1 MFLKYF
7 QFFESFS
14 DEKQPWTTKYGVYIL
29 AGLSLI
35 TCVIVLYLVY
45 KNCCFGKKKFQKKIM
60 IPEISTIPSGS
71 EDANENENKVI
82 V

>member
-7 QFFESFS
+7 KFFESFS
-14 DEKQPWTTKYGVYIL
+14 DEKQPWTKKYGVYIL
-29 AGLSLI
+29 AGLSFA
-35 TCVIVLYLVY
+35 CVIVMYMVY

-60 IPEISTIPSGS
+60 VPEISPIPSGS
-71 EDANENENKVI
+71 RDANENENKV